1 MKLRQKKIFY
11 SNISKNLIEQI
22 FLSNNPKSY
31 KNRSNLLLAS
41 YYGGLAISSSYV
53 GLIHPISAALSV
65 VFGYKHCFANCLS
78 FRALRDFYPDY
89 FKIFNKM
96 CKNNKIQFRKQI
108 IKLKDDDFDK
118 LVISTLIH
126 EKPLYNALGKNY
138 KKILNKDR
146 LRKIFKKI

>member
-1 MKLRQKKIFY
+1 MDSYIHSIESLSGNFRNEYSDIY

-53 GLIHPISAALSV
+53 GLIHPISVALSV

-78 FRALRDFYPDY
+78 FRALRDFYPNY

-96 CKNNKIQFRKQI
+96 
-108 IKLKDDDFDK
+108 
-118 LVISTLIH
+118 
-126 EKPLYNALGKNY
+126 
-138 KKILNKDR
+138 
-146 LRKIFKKI
+146 

>member
-1 MKLRQKKIFY
+1 MNSKYSVFDEIILDPDLNKSTNKKQYFYTAMDSYIHSIESLSGNFRNEYSDIY

-78 FRALRDFYPDY
+78 LER
-89 FKIFNKM
+89 
-96 CKNNKIQFRKQI
+96 
-108 IKLKDDDFDK
+108 
-118 LVISTLIH
+118 
-126 EKPLYNALGKNY
+126 
-138 KKILNKDR
+138 
-146 LRKIFKKI
+146 